1 MHKLIAMS
9 LMFSMVPAYA
19 ADVPVADR
27 GAWKNLSYSSIPPN
41 EVSVSDGA
49 LLIAV
54 NESASPLIHGFD
66 EPRVLTGITIVAT
79 YSGGLRIPD
88 DATQGDG
95 NADDFVLKAGVVE
108 SGEQTLN
115 WLQRRIAA
123 DWIKRLHELAPED
136 SGIRRINFLSTTQ
149 SRALLGTSRTHP
161 LSDLLYEQRL
171 TLVEAP
177 GEFRITHRFP
187 EPVEALGLW
196 LSSDG
201 DDTNSSFEVRIEKI
215 TLQTD

>member
-1 MHKLIAMS
+1 MRKLIVLS
-9 LMFSMVPAYA
+9 WVLSMLPVYA
-19 ADVPVADR
+19 ADVPVGVV

-41 EVSVSDGA
+41 EVTVSDGA
-49 LLIAV
+49 LLISV
-54 NESASPLIHGFD
+54 EDSASPLVHGFD
-66 EPRVLTGITIVAT
+66 EPLMLTGITVVAT

-88 DATQGDG
+88 DATQGDE
-95 NADDFVLKAGVVE
+95 NADDFVLKVGVVE
-108 SGEQTLN
+108 SGDRTLN

-149 SRALLGTSRTHP
+149 SGSLLGTGRTHP
-161 LSDLLYEQRL
+161 LSDLLYEQRI
-171 TLVEAP
+171 TLVEGP
-177 GEFRITHRFP
+177 GEFRISHRFP

-201 DDTNSSFEVRIEKI
+201 DNTNSSFEVRVERI
-215 TLQTD
+215 TLETD